1 MLSKAYRKGGV
12 CVCVY
17 VCVWVSVRSSMCVL
31 DWAWI
36 TKGQEHQMRHK
47 ICCPEK
53 TSTSSFTS
61 TRPMCVHVRVCDC
74 VHVSVCVCA
83 RFCACDIRQHII
95 WVILGQTKIRLEP
108 CSRFPDPLIELNYTW
123 ALSPLTRPPSHMRA
137 LGQFTKLKENY
148 VLGTSSSLFWNLE
161 SQIDKMGIAGVGKIK
176 WIREGISILH
186 HLSDIPLGM
195 LMVP

>member
-1 MLSKAYRKGGV
+1 MCV
-12 CVCVY
+12 CVCVCVCSIEHESQRVKSIRCDIRFVVQRRPAPPPQGPSVCMC
-17 VCVWVSVRSSMCVL
+17 VCVTVCMWVCV
-31 DWAWI
+31 
-36 TKGQEHQMRHK
+36 
-47 ICCPEK
+47 
-53 TSTSSFTS
+53 
-61 TRPMCVHVRVCDC
+61 
-74 VHVSVCVCA
+74 VCVCV
-83 RFCACDIRQHII
+83 RFGACDIRQHII

-176 WIREGISILH
+176 WIGEGISILH